1 MVNRKIANTAIGRD
15 VAAALAEFED
25 FPVLAHGPASAR
37 HLRRERRAGACRHEV
52 DAKGEAAREIAR
64 LVGHLFTKEE
74 KKVA

>member
-1 MVNRKIANTAIGRD
+1 MLPPPLPSSRIFPCCPWPCIQRVIYAESAGQGLAVN
-15 VAAALAEFED
+15 
-25 FPVLAHGPASAR
+25 
-37 HLRRERRAGACRHEV
+37 EV